1 MELKNLPELLSP
13 AGSPDAL
20 YAAIDAGADAVYL
33 GAKGFN
39 ARMNAA
45 NFTDADLS
53 LGIARAHRFGVKV
66 YATLNTL
73 VHDREIPAFLDTA
86 RALFD
91 AGIDGAIVADLGAM
105 ALLSR
110 ALPTLPLH
118 ASTQA
123 SVHSLDGLRAM
134 VALGASRVVPARE
147 LSLENIR
154 TLTERGEAEVEVFVH
169 GALCVSYSGQCLFSS
184 LVGGRSGNRG
194 ECAQPC
200 RLPYN
205 GGYPLSLRDLSL
217 ASHIP
222 ALIDLGVSSLKIEG
236 RMKSAAYVYGVT
248 SIYRRLLDERRSA
261 RADEIAHLSSLFSRD
276 GFTDGYFVGRTAH
289 GMTGTRSAAAK
300 EATRALPPP
309 PPFSRKIP
317 LSASLTVLAG
327 QRATLTLSLPNGK
340 SVTAQGDIPA
350 PAKNAPLTEDALRA
364 RIAKLGG
371 TDYTL
376 AEGACKITLDNGLF
390 LTPAAINALR
400 RAATEALDQ
409 QQNAPVRRRRT
420 APPEIASPQA
430 SVASA
435 MPGVSLAPNAS
446 AIPAAPA
453 DRASKAP
460 PRRIAVCREEGQ
472 ARAATD
478 AGIEL
483 VFLSLD
489 AYLAAKK
496 PPAGVALPPVIHD
509 HERACVFERVKE
521 ARARG
526 AAVALCTNIGQILP
540 VLALGLRVVC
550 DLRLNVYNKESA
562 AVLREMGA
570 ELILPSPELSLPQ
583 LRDLGLSVATVYGR
597 LPLMLT
603 ERCFIRENFGCDSCS
618 KTAFTDRRGA
628 RFPILREQ
636 GHRNLIVNSR
646 PTYMGDRKE
655 ALAQAGIACEHFLF
669 TNESE
674 RECRELLSL
683 YEKGLPFPAECRRI
697 GRS

>member
-1 MELKNLPELLSP
+1 MQSKKLPELLAP

-73 VHDREIPAFLDTA
+73 VHDRELPAFLDTA

-105 ALLSR
+105 ALLAR
-110 ALPTLPLH
+110 ELPTLPLH

-123 SVHSLDGLRAM
+123 SVHSADGLRAM

-147 LSLENIR
+147 LSRENIR
-154 TLTERGEAEVEVFVH
+154 ILTERGEAEVEVFVH

-236 RMKSAAYVYGVT
+236 RMKSASYVHGVT
-248 SIYRRLLDERRSA
+248 SVYRRLLDERRSA
-261 RADEIAHLSSLFSRD
+261 RADEIAYLSDLFSRD

-289 GMTGTRSAAAK
+289 GMIGTRTESAK
-300 EATRALPPP
+300 EKTRALPPP

-317 LSASLTVLAG
+317 LSGAIRV
-327 QRATLTLSLPNGK
+327 RANEPSRLTLSLPSGE
-340 SVTAQGDIPA
+340 SATAEGDIPA
-350 PAKNAPLTEDALRA
+350 EAKTAPLTKESLYA

-371 TDYTL
+371 TDYSL
-376 AEGACKITLDNGLF
+376 AADACQITLDNGLF

-400 RAATEALDQ
+400 RAAVEALDQ
-409 QQNAPVRRRRT
+409 KQNAPVRTNRT
-420 APPEIASPQA
+420 APNIPAAIATPTA
-430 SVASA
+430 INPPATINTPTA
-435 MPGVSLAPNAS
+435 AAAPTP
-446 AIPAAPA
+446 PAAPA
-453 DRASKAP
+453 AP
-460 PRRIAVCREEGQ
+460 EIRRIADCRTSEQ
-472 ARAATD
+472 AAVATE
-478 AGIEL
+478 AGFPL
-483 VFLSLD
+483 VFLP
-489 AYLAAKK
+489 LAEWLATPEKTN
-496 PPAGVALPPVIHD
+496 GVSLPPVIHD
-509 HERACVFERVKE
+509 HERARVYE
-521 ARARG
+521 CARAAREGG
-526 AAVALCTNIGQILP
+526 AVHALCRNIGQILP
-540 VLALGLRVVC
+540 MAALGFRVVG

-562 AVLREMGA
+562 AVLREMGV
-570 ELILPSPELSLPQ
+570 ELLLPSPELSLAQ
-583 LRDLGLSVATVYGR
+583 LRDLGLGVATVYGR

-603 ERCFIRENFGCDSCS
+603 ERCFTRENFGCNACS
-618 KTAFTDRRGA
+618 KAAFTDRRGA
-628 RFPILREQ
+628 RFPLLREDE
-636 GHRNLIVNSR
+636 HRNLIVNSR
-646 PTYMGDRKE
+646 PTYMGDRKA
-655 ALAQAGIACEHFLF
+655 ALAQAGIRCEHFLF
-669 TNESE
+669 TTESE
-674 RECRELLSL
+674 KECREVLSL
-683 YEKGLPFPAECRRI
+683 YEKALPFPTACRRI